1 MTGERKASEKM
12 RIGELSRAAGVPVP
26 TIKYYLREGLLPP
39 GELSSP
45 NQASYGE
52 QHLRRLRLIR
62 ALVDLGQVPIAQ
74 VKTIIEG
81 LDSKTLPLHEQ
92 IGRAHYAITRPRQLT
107 SSSEDPAASSA
118 RAEAEA
124 QVADLIVAR
133 GWTIHPEAPALTT
146 LTETVAALRSL
157 GQHQLVSFLDT
168 YAEAVERFTELEI
181 NAVTS
186 GTPTADSPTR
196 TPDAIAESVVIG
208 TVLGETLISSLRL
221 LAQESISATRWKDTI
236 RKK

>member
-1 MTGERKASEKM
+1 M

-52 QHLRRLRLIR
+52 PHVRRLRLIR

-74 VKTIIEG
+74 VKSIVEG
-81 LDSKTLPLHEQ
+81 LDSKDLPLHEQ

-107 SSSEDPAASSA
+107 SAPEDPAAASA

-124 QVADLIVAR
+124 QVADLIATR
-133 GWTIHPEAPALTT
+133 GWTIHPDAPALTT
-146 LTETVAALRSL
+146 LTETVAALHSL
-157 GQHQLVSFLDT
+157 GQHHLVSFLNT
-168 YAEAVERFTELEI
+168 YAEAVEHFTELEV

-186 GTPTADSPTR
+186 DTPTADAP

-208 TVLGETLISSLRL
+208 TILGETLISALRL
-221 LAQESISATRWKDTI
+221 LAQESISATRWKSTEQ
-236 RKK
+236 RTGEK

>member
-1 MTGERKASEKM
+1 M
-12 RIGELSRAAGVPVP
+12 RIGELSRACGVAVP
-26 TIKYYLREGLLPP
+26 TIKYYLREGLLQP

-107 SSSEDPAASSA
+107 SSPENPAASSA
-118 RAEAEA
+118 HAAAEA
-124 QVADLIVAR
+124 QVADLIAAR
-133 GWTIHPEAPALTT
+133 NWTINPEAPAITT

-157 GQHQLVSFLDT
+157 GQDHLVSLLDT
-168 YAEAVERFTELEI
+168 YAEAVERFTEREI

-186 GTPTADSPTR
+186 TVEAPTR

-208 TVLGETLISSLRL
+208 TILGETLISSLRL
-221 LAQESISATRWKDTI
+221 LAQESISATRWK
-236 RKK
+236 KK